1 MDIQIID
8 GMKKEGRPFRNLMIF
23 CYILTVLAPLFVSL
37 INNEKYI
44 GKDIVLFAV
53 TWFMFGSIGLYGWL
67 YALKYRVEF
76 YSDKILLKTLFRRV
90 ELNICDIEEYT
101 CNRYNKSVFY
111 QFNLFIKGKKIL
123 VNTRYKE
130 EFEKILEDNKI
141 YQIVK

>member
-1 MDIQIID
+1 MEND
-8 GMKKEGRPFRNLMIF
+8 MKIFSKIKNVQQNVTKEN
-23 CYILTVLAPLFVSL
+23 V
-37 INNEKYI
+37 
-44 GKDIVLFAV
+44 
-53 TWFMFGSIGLYGWL
+53 
-67 YALKYRVEF
+67 
-76 YSDKILLKTLFRRV
+76 ILLQCNLIEYQSPDYKAI
-90 ELNICDIEEYT
+90 EAYIEEYT

>member
-23 CYILTVLAPLFVSL
+23 GYILTVLAPLFVSL

-44 GKDIVLFAV
+44 GKDIVLFVV

>member
-1 MDIQIID
+1 MLD
-8 GMKKEGRPFRNLMIF
+8 N
-23 CYILTVLAPLFVSL
+23 
-37 INNEKYI
+37 
-44 GKDIVLFAV
+44 
-53 TWFMFGSIGLYGWL
+53 
-67 YALKYRVEF
+67 ALNMRYN

-111 QFNLFIKGKKIL
+111 QFNLFIKEKKIL